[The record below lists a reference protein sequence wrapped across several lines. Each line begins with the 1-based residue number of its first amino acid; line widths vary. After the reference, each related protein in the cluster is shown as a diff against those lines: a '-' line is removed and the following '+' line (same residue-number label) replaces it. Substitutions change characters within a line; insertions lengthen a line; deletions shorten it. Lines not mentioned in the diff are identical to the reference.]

1 MDWQTLLKSIDAD
14 TARAFVTAARRM
26 IDALLVEAERV
37 HATQTPADRDY
48 NAGELSRATPPGGWL
63 PHEELREAARR
74 MGEAIAA
81 EKWTEGLLTALKL
94 LFVLGGML

>member
-26 IDALLVEAERV
+26 IDALLIEAERV
-37 HATQTPADRDY
+37 RAAQSPTDRDY
-48 NAGELSRATPPGGWL
+48 DAGELSRATPAGGWL

-94 LFVLGGML
+94 LFVFGGML